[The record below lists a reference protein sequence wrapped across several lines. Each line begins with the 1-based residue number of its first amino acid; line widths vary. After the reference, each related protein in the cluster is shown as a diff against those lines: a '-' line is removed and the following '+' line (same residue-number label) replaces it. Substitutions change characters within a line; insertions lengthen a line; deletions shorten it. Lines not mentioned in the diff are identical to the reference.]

1 MAEGKSGLDP
11 MVEKMDVNSLHHW
24 IKMKN
29 TEKVRFQDMEPH
41 FLRISMKSKNY
52 REKTGTA

>member
-1 MAEGKSGLDP
+1 